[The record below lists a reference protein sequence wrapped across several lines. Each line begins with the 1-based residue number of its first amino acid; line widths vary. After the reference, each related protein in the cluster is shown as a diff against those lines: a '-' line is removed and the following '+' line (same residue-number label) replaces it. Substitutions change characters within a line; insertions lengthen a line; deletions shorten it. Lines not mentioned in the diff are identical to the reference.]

1 MDDEQLL
8 RYSRQIMLPDIDIA
22 GQEAMLASRVLIIG
36 LGGLSMLFSKRDQ
49 VLDTLADLAGSLF
62 PSAKGYKVVP
72 QGEEFGGL
80 LDGEEN

>member
-1 MDDEQLL
+1 MAC
-8 RYSRQIMLPDIDIA
+8 P
-22 GQEAMLASRVLIIG
+22 IITIPLKG
-36 LGGLSMLFSKRDQ
+36 MKP
-49 VLDTLADLAGSLF
+49 ADLAGSLF

>member
-1 MDDEQLL
+1 
-8 RYSRQIMLPDIDIA
+8 
-22 GQEAMLASRVLIIG
+22 
-36 LGGLSMLFSKRDQ
+36 MLFSKRDQ